1 MQIFFPLNWP
11 ISYRISIFPWNK
23 NHFPK
28 KNENFPRQK
37 FPKYSYENKNSYR
50 IHLILR
56 FKICPIESDII
67 TQTKNVPLIRPLLI
81 RQTIVAF
88 ITAKGGNKYRQVNQ
102 TDFTGEGAGLITSR
116 TSKLRYR
123 KYKRACMRAYV
134 HTVVY
139 THTCISVCHWPDSVK
154 IDHDT
159 TTPFR

>member
-1 MQIFFPLNWP
+1 MQIFFPLNWR

-28 KNENFPRQK
+28 KTKTFLAKNFSNTRRIL
-37 FPKYSYENKNSYR
+37 ENKNSYR

-56 FKICPIESDII
+56 FEAEICPIESDII
-67 TQTKNVPLIRPLLI
+67 IQTKNVPLIRPLLI

-102 TDFTGEGAGLITSR
+102 TDFIGEGAGLITSR

-134 HTVVY
+134 HAVVY
-139 THTCISVCHWPDSVK
+139 THVYIGLSLTG
-154 IDHDT
+154 
-159 TTPFR
+159 